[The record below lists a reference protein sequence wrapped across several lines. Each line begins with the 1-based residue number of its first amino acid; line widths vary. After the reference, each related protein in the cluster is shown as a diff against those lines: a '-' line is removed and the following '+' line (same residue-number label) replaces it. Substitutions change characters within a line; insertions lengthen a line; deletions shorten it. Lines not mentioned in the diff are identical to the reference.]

1 MEINNESRIF
11 KLYSRYDHQR
21 FYFKNQSR
29 QIENY
34 KKLYPN
40 EIKWELGFE
49 KAIKEYARNKT
60 RTEHIIEEIYK
71 FMKQEN
77 LLGDFDAQNNNLDND
92 HPNNSNNNVSKIGE
106 SD

>member
-1 MEINNESRIF
+1 MKVECLNYILDMIIKDFIS
-11 KLYSRYDHQR
+11 KT
-21 FYFKNQSR
+21 NQD

-60 RTEHIIEEIYK
+60 RTEYVIEEIYK

-77 LLGDFDAQNNNLDND
+77 LLGDFDNQNNNQDD
-92 HPNNSNNNVSKIGE
+92 SNNSK
-106 SD
+106 

>member
-1 MEINNESRIF
+1 MKAECLNYILDMIIKDFIS
-11 KLYSRYDHQR
+11 KT
-21 FYFKNQSR
+21 NQD

-77 LLGDFDAQNNNLDND
+77 LLGDFDQNNNLDND
-92 HPNNSNNNVSKIGE
+92 HPNNSNNNISKIGE
-106 SD
+106 SN